1 MMMNLWLFWP
11 FQYSTFVIL
20 ERNGAFNT
28 HTKKWIWRHPLTWN
42 ATWMAYYW
50 TIPKMTCHLF
60 SIIVKNITSILIWH
74 ISVKSNLSIQS
85 WNTLLPNR
93 WMHIMLELFFRILV
107 NFDRTHET
115 ICTIRCKDVLNCF
128 FVVSTP
134 SFSIKFSCCNFTH
147 DNVHPWHLTSWTMMG
162 GGGNLI
168 KPPEFFCGHVK
179 FLEVNGGIS
188 VYGGQSRIIIKRG
201 LVITSNTLQK

>member
-1 MMMNLWLFWP
+1 
-11 FQYSTFVIL
+11 
-20 ERNGAFNT
+20 
-28 HTKKWIWRHPLTWN
+28 
-42 ATWMAYYW
+42 
-50 TIPKMTCHLF
+50 MTCHLF

-85 WNTLLPNR
+85 WNTLLPNH

-115 ICTIRCKDVLNCF
+115 ICSIRCKEVLNCF

-147 DNVHPWHLTSWTMMG
+147 DNVHPWHLPSWTMMG
-162 GGGNLI
+162 GGG
-168 KPPEFFCGHVK
+168 ERESDQTSRV
-179 FLEVNGGIS
+179 FLWSCQFSWSEWGNKCIWGT
-188 VYGGQSRIIIKRG
+188 K
-201 LVITSNTLQK
+201 SNNHKEGVSYHF